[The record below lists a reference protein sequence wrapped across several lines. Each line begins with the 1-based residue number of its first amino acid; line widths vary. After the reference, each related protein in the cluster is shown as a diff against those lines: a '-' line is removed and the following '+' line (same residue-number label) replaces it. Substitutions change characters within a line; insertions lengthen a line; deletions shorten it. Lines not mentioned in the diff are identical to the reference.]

1 MSINK
6 DSSSLS
12 LHHHKSAAA
21 ANMHLSGE
29 KPLSIDTVSSMS
41 DNFKKITL
49 KKRSSVEELM

>member
-41 DNFKKITL
+41 DNFKNPKNIQVL
-49 KKRSSVEELM
+49 RN